1 MDIPTD
7 QLLLRRPISVKA
19 VVTPRWKKEA
29 QEQLQAQINQ
39 LDAQLQQLEVQVQQ
53 MVNEL
58 QKQKVQII
66 GAEGSLTSEET
77 HAQIQNIQLQASS
90 RKSELLEQKNQLLQ
104 QLNQVQ
110 TLEMEQ
116 QVEQGQIDS
125 FFYIKQ
131 GDNLIS
137 KMQVEVLLR
146 DGVIEDIKGE
156 L

>member
-1 MDIPTD
+1 
-7 QLLLRRPISVKA
+7 
-19 VVTPRWKKEA
+19 
-29 QEQLQAQINQ
+29 
-39 LDAQLQQLEVQVQQ
+39 
-53 MVNEL
+53 
-58 QKQKVQII
+58 
-66 GAEGSLTSEET
+66 
-77 HAQIQNIQLQASS
+77 
-90 RKSELLEQKNQLLQ
+90 
-104 QLNQVQ
+104 
-110 TLEMEQ
+110 MEQ